1 MSRVLI
7 VDDDPTVQR
16 HLSGALRERGHEVRA
31 ATRAEQA
38 LHLAEEWRPALA
50 LSELKLPD
58 FPGLELLTRLLRLEP
73 HPMVIMLTGHPS
85 VSTAVEAMRR
95 GAFDYLPKPLD
106 EGRLSTLL
114 FRVLELQAARSD
126 LDPPTHFSEIIGVS
140 TAIQEVFRILGK
152 VAAVDVTVLAT
163 GESGTGKELVARA
176 IHRKS
181 RRSSGPFVA
190 VNCSAIP
197 ESLVEAE
204 LFGHEKGAFT
214 DAQISRLGIFEQAD
228 GGTLFLDEVCDL
240 SPAAQA
246 KLLRVLQERQ
256 IVRLGSRTPQRVD
269 VRVIAATNKDPE
281 GEVKAGNFRDDLYWR
296 LNVVDVHLPSL
307 RERRQDLPI
316 LIDHFFRRF
325 QRELGLPAQSI
336 EPEARALLLA
346 YDWPGNIRELEN
358 TLCRAMIL
366 CNGEQLK
373 VADLPERI
381 LGQGGAEASEV
392 ARAIGPVTL
401 AQAVENVT
409 ERLERV
415 LIIRRLAECHGN
427 RTVTAES
434 LGISRKTLFN
444 KMRQYGIESLPASG
458 EVAN

>member
-7 VDDDPTVQR
+7 VDDDPTIQR
-16 HLSGALRERGHEVRA
+16 HLSGALREHGHEVRA
-31 ATRAEQA
+31 VTRAEQA
-38 LHLAEEWRPALA
+38 LHLAEEWHPALA
-50 LSELKLPD
+50 LSELRLPD
-58 FPGLELLTRLLRLEP
+58 LPGLELLTRLLRLEP
-73 HPMVIMLTGHPS
+73 HPTVIMLTSHPS

-106 EGRLSTLL
+106 EDRLATLL
-114 FRVLELQAARSD
+114 CRVLELQDARSEAES
-126 LDPPTHFSEIIGVS
+126 PGSFSEIIGVS
-140 TAIQEVFRILGK
+140 PAIQEVFRILSK

-181 RRSSGPFVA
+181 RRSGGPFVA

-281 GEVKAGNFRDDLYWR
+281 AEVKAGNFRDDLYWR

-307 RERRQDLPI
+307 RERREDLSI
-316 LIDHFFRRF
+316 LIEHFFRRF
-325 QRELGLPAQSI
+325 QRELGLPVASI
-336 EPEARALLLA
+336 ESEARALLLA

-366 CNGEQLK
+366 CNGELLK

-381 LGQGGAEASEV
+381 LGQGGAEANEI
-392 ARAIGPVTL
+392 ARSLGPTTL
-401 AQAVENVT
+401 AEAVENVT
-409 ERLERV
+409 ARLERV

-427 RTVTAES
+427 RTATAES

-444 KMRQYGIESLPASG
+444 KMRQYGIESAGNG